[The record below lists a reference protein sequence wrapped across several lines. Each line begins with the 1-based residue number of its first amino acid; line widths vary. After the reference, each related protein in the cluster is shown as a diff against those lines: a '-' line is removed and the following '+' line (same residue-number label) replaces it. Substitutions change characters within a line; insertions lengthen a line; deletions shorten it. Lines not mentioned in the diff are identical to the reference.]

1 MAKANQ
7 LTAEPRTRTGRGG
20 ARATRR
26 AGRVPGVVYGGE
38 QAALAISLDAREF
51 GMALGRPGFFATLF
65 DLDLGKETHRVLCR
79 EVQLHPVKDRP
90 MHADFL
96 RVGAAT
102 RIDVEVPVNFVN
114 EEICPGLK
122 KGGVLNVVRH
132 EIELSCRADSI
143 PPAIVI
149 DLSGREIGDS
159 IHISEV
165 GLPEGVQPTI
175 SDRDFTIATL
185 AAPTVMPVEE
195 EEVAEEVAPEDAEAV
210 AEGEAPAEGAPAGEE
225 KTAEKS

>member
-7 LTAEPRTRTGRGG
+7 LTVEPRTNTGRGG

-26 AGRVPGVVYGGE
+26 AGRVPGVIYGGE

-51 GMALGRPGFFATLF
+51 DMARGRPGFFATLF
-65 DLDLGKETHRVLCR
+65 DLDLGKEKHRVLCR

-90 MHADFL
+90 IHADFL
-96 RVGAAT
+96 RVSAAT
-102 RIDVEVPVNFVN
+102 RINVEVPVNFVN
-114 EEICPGLK
+114 EEICPALK

-132 EIELSCRADSI
+132 EIELSCRVDAI
-143 PPAIVI
+143 PSAIVI
-149 DLSGREIGDS
+149 DLSGHEIGDS
-159 IHISEV
+159 IHISEI

-195 EEVAEEVAPEDAEAV
+195 EVAEEVAPEDAEAV
-210 AEGEAPAEGAPAGEE
+210 AEGEAPAEDAPADED
-225 KTAEKS
+225 KAAEKS